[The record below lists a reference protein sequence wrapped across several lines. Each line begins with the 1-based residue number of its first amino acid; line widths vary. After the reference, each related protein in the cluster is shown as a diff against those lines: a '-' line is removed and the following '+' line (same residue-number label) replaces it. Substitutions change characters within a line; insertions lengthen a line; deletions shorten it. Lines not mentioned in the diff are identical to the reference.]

1 MSRLARILSQKIMIK
16 VCIVGLGN
24 IGQPI
29 FDALSS
35 LSMFKVSGCK
45 RADDPNKCIEKSEV
59 LIIAVKP
66 QSFKGLAQSISADLT
81 GKSVISIMAGVSI
94 DRIMAELN
102 VKKVIRVMPNL
113 PLKVG
118 KSLSAFICSKA
129 INQEEKFTIQSLLE
143 VFGEVI
149 EVDNEAKIDAITA
162 LSGTGPAYFCYLV
175 EALQKAAKKYGF
187 SDEEAKK
194 IIKTTFFGTAELMS
208 KENLEADDLRAKITS
223 KGGTTKAAIEF
234 LEKKKFE
241 EIMIDA
247 VTAARKRAEEL
258 NQ

>member
-1 MSRLARILSQKIMIK
+1 M
-16 VCIVGLGN
+16 
-24 IGQPI
+24 GQPI
-29 FDALSS
+29 FDALNS

-45 RADDPNKCIEKSEV
+45 RGDDVNNCIEKSEV

-66 QSFKGLAQSISADLT
+66 QSFKELAQSISSDLT
-81 GKSVISIMAGVSI
+81 GKIVISIMAGVSI
-94 DRIMAELN
+94 ERISAELN

-118 KSLSAFICSKA
+118 KSLSAFICNKA
-129 INQEEKFTIQSLLE
+129 INQEEKFGIQSLLE
-143 VFGEVI
+143 VFGEAL

-162 LSGTGPAYFCYLV
+162 LSGAGPAYFCYLV
-175 EALQKAAKKYGF
+175 EALQEAAKKYGF

-194 IIKTTFFGTAELMS
+194 IIKTTFYGTAELMN

-234 LEKKKFE
+234 LEKKEFE
-241 EIMIDA
+241 KIMIDA
-247 VTAARKRAEEL
+247 VSAARKRAEEL